1 MTAAGSSRSI
11 VVALAA
17 SLVAAVGALGASILT
32 HSSAAMA
39 AAVTALICASS
50 AALILYCVDGAAN
63 ATGHQHQAAVPTN
76 AHFWSYVAGIGLF
89 SMGAGVAL
97 LEGIER
103 LKQPLP
109 LAQADTAL
117 LALGIG
123 LAAFVVSI
131 WQVLRISGARRIG
144 ETRVAGLRASQDPVL
159 LTVVTAQV
167 AGAAALAVAL
177 AGVVLAGQTGAREAD
192 GVAALAI
199 GLVLAAVAA
208 LLAIEVRRLI
218 MGVQH
223 GTPDPMLTDAAPLL
237 PSMQLAPET
246 KSTDPPASPAPASQ
260 SAQKPQIHAR
270 DGGAKGRGKHRR

>member
-1 MTAAGSSRSI
+1 MTADGSSRAI
-11 VVALAA
+11 MVALAA
-17 SLVAAVGALGASILT
+17 SLVAAVAALGASILT

-50 AALILYCVDGAAN
+50 AALILYGASRAVV
-63 ATGHQHQAAVPTN
+63 AAGSSHQAAVPTD

-103 LKQPLP
+103 IKQPMP
-109 LAQADTAL
+109 LTEIDTGL

-123 LAAFVVSI
+123 LAAFAVSV
-131 WQVLRISGARRIG
+131 WQVLRISGARRTG
-144 ETRVAGLRASQDPVL
+144 ETLVAGLRGSHNPVL
-159 LTVVTAQV
+159 LTVVIAQV

-177 AGVVLAGQTGAREAD
+177 AGVVLTAQAGSREAD

-223 GTPDPMLTDAAPLL
+223 GTTGRMLNDAAPLL

-246 KSTDPPASPAPASQ
+246 KSADPPASPAPASQ
-260 SAQKPQIHAR
+260 SAVKPQIHAR
-270 DGGAKGRGKHRR
+270 ESDRGRGKRRR

>member
-1 MTAAGSSRSI
+1 
-11 VVALAA
+11 
-17 SLVAAVGALGASILT
+17 
-32 HSSAAMA
+32 MA

-50 AALILYCVDGAAN
+50 AALVLYDVNGAAN
-63 ATGHQHQAAVPTN
+63 ATGNPHQAAVPTN
-76 AHFWSYVAGIGLF
+76 AHFWSYVAGIGLY

-103 LKQPLP
+103 MKQPLP

-131 WQVLRISGARRIG
+131 WPVLRISGARRTG
-144 ETRVAGLRASQDPVL
+144 ETLVAGLRASQDPAL
-159 LTVVTAQV
+159 LTAVIAQV
-167 AGAAALAVAL
+167 AGAIALAVAL

-192 GVAALAI
+192 GVAALAV

-208 LLAIEVRRLI
+208 LFAIEVRRLI
-218 MGVQH
+218 VGVQH
-223 GTPDPMLTDAAPLL
+223 ETPGRMLTDVAPLL

-246 KSTDPPASPAPASQ
+246 KSTDPPASRAPASQ

-270 DGGAKGRGKHRR
+270 DGGGKGRGKHRR